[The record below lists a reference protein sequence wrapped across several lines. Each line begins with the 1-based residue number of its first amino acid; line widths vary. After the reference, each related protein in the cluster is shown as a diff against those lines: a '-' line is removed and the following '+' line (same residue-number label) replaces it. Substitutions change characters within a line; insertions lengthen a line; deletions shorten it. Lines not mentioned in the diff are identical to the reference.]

1 VADVQSNIEVNLD
14 ASQALAQLKSLQ
26 AQLSQFNNAIATS
39 NKAAARAQAN
49 LTSNLINSVNATGK
63 FAASITTIK
72 SSTDSFTD
80 SLEKNKFSTREYFR
94 YAGGATKTFGKL
106 FKTEF
111 NTIGKVA
118 EERVKTMQT
127 QYIKMGR
134 DANGAIKAIAVRPLT
149 LDMNNLATK
158 TALAAQKQ
166 QLLNQL
172 LKQGSTNLLNF
183 GKNTQWAGRQLM
195 VGFTIPLSM
204 LAVSSSKTFMALE
217 KQAIRFKRVYGEM
230 FTTSAETSRALKEVE
245 LLAKQ
250 FTKYGVAVEKTMQIA
265 ADAAATGKMGADLMA
280 QVAQATRLAV
290 LGGVEQEQA
299 LETTIS
305 LTNAFGIEADK
316 LRGKID
322 FLNAVEN
329 QTVLNIEDLT
339 IAIPKAAPVIRQL
352 GGDVEDLAFFMTAM
366 KEGGINA
373 SEGANALKSGL
384 ASLIN
389 PSKKASAF
397 LADFG
402 VNIKG
407 IVESNKGDIKSTVI
421 QFAQALDTL
430 DPLNRA
436 RAIEQLFG
444 KFQFSRLSTLFQ
456 NITKDGTQA
465 SRTLNLASNSIEEL
479 AILSERELA
488 KVENATGTKF
498 KKTMEDLK
506 VTLAP
511 IGEQFLKAVT
521 PIVEFIGKILEKFNG
536 LSDGVKAGIVRF
548 IGIVGLIGPA
558 LLMTFGLIAN
568 GAANIIKLFITL
580 RKGFMNLGGQSKV
593 LGEQTQYMTS
603 AQIEATTVAASLDQA
618 HSRLRQSF
626 LLETQA
632 ANQLT
637 AAYQRGVVAA
647 NNFARVNPGMMRP
660 GFTPKKFNKGGL
672 VPGSGNT
679 DTVPAM
685 LTPGEFVV
693 NKKATQENRGLL
705 PALNK
710 GGFVLRG
717 VGTGKFKNIQ
727 NPWAGEV
734 KGGPRYDPT
743 LPKFRVGSIE
753 HAKAVVAAQVAAA
766 QPKPPARFI
775 GMPTSAAKATTS
787 RQTLNKIS
795 DNVKAGKYGDVPPT
809 DFGTLHQPFTGF
821 SFPAR
826 GVGGVYRKPN
836 GDLVVVKPTMDEGTA
851 LAEIRA
857 TEIVRAAHK
866 MVSPKQTIRTMM
878 DPTDPTGERKFIV
891 IESPYDPRIAAMD
904 GQFSQKDMVKQL
916 VASTLRGD
924 KDLQRAN
931 VSGNIVADVGT
942 AGVHDRAS
950 GFREFAKVM
959 PSMEEQAMVN
969 LGGVKGGG
977 AKQFF
982 AKETSSL
989 AAKMSPTEYDAA
1001 IKKEISET
1009 IPRLEKLIKSWD
1021 LDPTETIVYQNMIDR
1036 LKAGANVDW
1045 SKFQPI
1051 HAAATFNK
1059 GGFVRRFKGTE
1070 EEKAAEAARIA
1081 ANKERTRLRLLAEE
1095 QDLLNIR
1102 PGGVAGTALL
1112 HWEDS
1117 HGNNP
1122 PVHTRGNMG
1131 AARDSLIGLRK
1142 SAGYTM
1148 VGDQGYNN
1156 LTQSNNSARTAG
1168 KAFLDLPEPYPLTHE
1183 DAIRTEGILEN
1194 HEETTRQR
1202 YLNATP
1208 GTTERVKALQ
1218 AYRMAVVA
1226 KEQLSADIRQIV
1238 GTATGARA
1246 KLAWSTSMGQRV
1258 AFAAA
1263 ISEKQPIGGP
1273 VYNEMFDN
1281 FMTSSRGQT
1290 TTAGVSRSFLPK
1302 VDAMWSRTLNPD
1314 GSGLAPLTDVGVGP
1328 RNKSDGKMPE
1338 SSQAAPHPKIN
1349 KPLRESIDATT
1360 RQRKEFKTLI
1370 NVAQSKPGS
1379 EDAFVKSVLTGV
1391 LKQRGFLVK
1400 ERRRK
1405 NGTPG
1410 YGEPETVPA
1419 LLTPGE
1425 FIADRALAQQ
1435 IGPALQY
1442 INAGGK
1448 IERRSNG
1455 TIVPGT
1461 GNKDTV
1467 PMMLNQGS
1475 FVVNKKSTQEN
1486 KGFLQGLNK
1495 GGFVLRGEGD
1505 VNTIIDPITGKEVID
1520 ISSLGSY
1527 GSDNA
1532 EDFDGTKQTPG
1543 RRKAAMERLKASKA
1557 GQFAS
1562 RSVKNPTKIARFAP
1576 GIGAA
1581 GMGASMALGMT
1592 GNMEGSMIAMG
1603 LSMAAPL
1610 MKTQAGALAA
1620 ALVLVGAGYMYLKK
1634 KNEALAAKT
1643 METTQAMG
1651 ASSKSLNELAIF
1663 TNKVTGTELMNR
1675 RRADS
1680 FSKFQIKPGKTTFGQ
1695 AYVQSE
1701 TGQQKIKDI
1710 ASSMKATNKVDTQEG
1725 IASQLA
1731 TSIASGT
1738 LTASQAQSI
1747 AAELGKQL
1755 NDYSFGISVNAK
1767 LISLMGP
1774 KGENA
1779 LEDPIGVR
1787 VKLLDTAQNN
1797 IANSFANVKN
1807 AKLAKFGLFN
1817 GASIAK
1823 ATGTA
1828 VGLQSIAIEQSQ
1840 ELLNSFDAQTQKL
1853 IEQLEIKKQ
1862 FGKADE
1868 LRDKR
1873 EKQRLDLVE
1882 KDRQI
1887 NEQVVKFFDDV
1898 ETTSTKTAT
1907 SLLRTSEKGAVAAYK
1922 GTAEQDIAGGAVE
1935 AIKGF
1940 EGISRKQQYAINLQL
1955 KGKNVSPT
1963 EIINLTNLFK
1973 GDQKGTEALLKVL
1986 VSSPTQGNEASQV
1999 ASMFIDNSGNP
2010 LKEVQKTL
2018 VLKMTSGSSGDN
2030 QENIDFFKTLGKTGE
2045 VLDMQIVS
2053 NYIEKNPNGTAA
2065 LKEIFKQIQK
2075 TKGKLKIGILAKIDG
2090 MSVDEINA
2098 LSTQVD
2104 YFDKLPA
2111 DQQKTFTITFLSAY
2125 RSYIEDPAAMGGY
2138 LASTGMSPQ
2147 AIEKQLSTA
2156 QGKARAAEAMAA
2168 APAKQVTELEQAMA
2182 KQVAAAKK
2190 QDEQKGRDSL
2200 LDDMLKKL
2208 KLFHDSTI
2216 KATGGFQELMK
2227 VMTATGKIPINFDG
2241 TINKLRTLGEG
2252 KISEDYLRFVENLT
2266 PEQLQDKELMDQMGI
2281 KTKKGKVTGI
2291 DTKKQQ
2297 KFEAG
2302 LASSE
2307 VGQNYNNTVSA
2318 LVEMERRTKAINTL
2332 RLQGF
2337 SEQEANN
2344 VVSTDAIALA
2354 ITQSRISQ
2362 EDLDTIKLKQKEL
2375 TKANFINERF
2385 TKTAQ
2390 MDAAESQSKQLQMAK
2405 AYIDLQEKMIEN
2417 EYIKEKTKL
2426 NIQKGDN
2433 DYALEQI
2440 SRREYDINESYDKQ
2454 ITALEEIN
2462 SLREKENELT
2472 SRKMS
2477 IAEAFASGDMSAASS
2492 AMQEY
2497 RNAKI
2502 AQSAR
2507 SRMEAL
2513 QKAKEN
2519 AIKGVTATGSDG
2531 KAYTREDFE
2540 KMNRTID
2547 QRFIDMENEVRVKKI
2562 ELDKLTEQTTKL
2574 TKDQIDAAISTINL
2588 AVEALGPEG
2597 AAKFLDNVFE
2607 TLDGSAVGTKAS
2619 VKELHEEFKLFVKT
2633 MDEAR
2638 IAAAGFASGNIIPNS
2653 VARANAEATAALN
2666 AKIAASDGEQKIANQ
2681 KASQGFA
2688 PGKTAEQR
2696 SEQLRKDAEEVNR
2709 LYKENAEL
2717 VAAQKLIDQE
2727 QRRKDFLRGV
2737 GIPGFRS
2744 GGKINGPGTGTSD
2757 SIPALLSDGEYVVNA
2772 RSVDKY
2778 GVGLFESLNAQKL
2791 AEGGYLGVKNL
2802 QPDGKF
2808 ERSSIA
2814 KKVVGAAGTT
2824 AGAIGNF
2831 FKEGFQ
2837 MAATSFIRPVLQNS
2851 IDGAN
2856 AIPGMGPKLNVP
2868 DINVLG
2874 ANLYKN
2880 EGYGLKERGS
2890 DALGIGLT
2898 MANPLKYLKLIPG
2911 VSTALSAIAK
2921 PFKAVESKIA
2931 APFKKIINLPKS
2943 RKEEQARKTAEM
2955 FDNIKNNSNNS
2966 DIWGDLPSDVLDF
2979 STYTPFAP
2987 KSRMQTIASTIA
2999 KPLTAPANFMS
3010 NVAKAFSNS
3019 WKYGETPETRWT
3031 GSFDNYGRN
3040 SLMAEL
3046 ASKSIGKLAQNLNP
3060 KLTIQNKNP
3069 EEFSTLQKYMQNNLE
3084 GRYTSDPLYK
3094 NIPKNILEKFVKK
3107 PATNFISK
3115 IATKKDDLLTLLN
3128 KPNLTQEIVDSM
3140 PGGLG
3145 GLLQLQRGVHR
3156 TSTPYTASPLSVYE
3170 RHAKAISGEGTP
3182 PRAAYG
3188 PGNYF
3193 AANAKISK
3201 NQFEDFGEYAYKT
3214 ALTPSA
3220 ILKVLGSKGL
3230 ATPKDIEKIA
3240 IKYNMPGA
3248 HVTSANSDANQP
3260 IIQALIKEGYLG
3272 YRHGDAFTNWMMGT
3286 MPGMGFKLDS
3296 KSMVADGIPKS
3307 VIKKSN
3313 SISSGL
3319 KKIFEPKQT
3328 AYAATKG
3335 MKLPDPKL
3343 TAGEKAAQK
3352 FEKDLRAEIAARYS
3366 TPETLKET
3374 LKKVADKKSIPA
3386 AKISMP
3392 LNKPKKNKTT
3402 GPNYYLYQGADD
3414 DISLY
3419 HQIYSAGPKSEE
3431 GTIKGVAAI
3440 LHDPFDGS
3448 LLETIG
3454 NKGSIMES
3462 FDLMALA
3469 LMDAARMSG
3478 TTKTGLNTGIVSSR
3492 TDYSQKIVDTLE
3504 AKGLGKVVDIHP
3516 RIKPSFVD
3524 EAGKKT
3530 PPGSRLGG
3538 NVWLENELRFL
3549 NKESKSYDIL
3559 KSSTAIPDNVV
3570 KIAKQT
3576 LLDLLKYG
3584 FDKKR
3589 VDDAVKQYGKEMNI
3603 TGYAMG
3609 GIVPRYMSSGGMA
3622 VGTDTVPAML
3632 TPGEFVVNRKATQ
3645 KFGPLLSAINSPTFE
3660 TPSSSTPKYSN
3671 ANVSNNAV
3679 STNNSKTLYNYNLSV
3694 NVSNS
3699 NANPNDIARTVIN
3712 QIRQID
3718 NQRIRGL

>member
-1 VADVQSNIEVNLD
+1 MADVQSNIEVNLN

-26 AQLSQFNNAIATS
+26 AQLAQFNNAIATS

-80 SLEKNKFSTREYFR
+80 SLERNKFSTREYFR
-94 YAGGATKTFGKL
+94 YAGGATKSFGRL

-230 FTTSAETSRALKEVE
+230 FTTSAETSKALKEVE

-280 QVAQATRLAV
+280 QVAEATRLAV

-407 IVESNKGDIKSTVI
+407 IVESNKGDIKSTVV

-558 LLMTFGLIAN
+558 MLMTFGLIAN

-660 GFTPKKFNKGGL
+660 GFTPKKFNKGGV
-672 VPGSGNT
+672 VPGTGNT

-693 NKKATQENRGLL
+693 NKQAAQENRGLL

-710 GGFVLRG
+710 GGFALRSL
-717 VGTGKFKNIQ
+717 GTKMVHGYDTSL
-727 NPWAGEV
+727 
-734 KGGPRYDPT
+734 PRMRP
-743 LPKFRVGSIE
+743 GSIE
-753 HAKAVVAAQVAAA
+753 YAKAFVAKRKAQ
-766 QPKPPARFI
+766 QSFL
-775 GMPTSAAKATTS
+775 GMPAQNVKKAQE
-787 RQTLNKIS
+787 RQTRQLELDKIADETYQS
-795 DNVKAGKYGDVPPT
+795 SRARNMLVTNPGERVSPS
-809 DFGTLHQPFTGF
+809 TGR
-821 SFPAR
+821 SFPSSS
-826 GVGGVYRKPN
+826 VGGIYRKPN
-836 GDLVVVKPTMDEGTA
+836 GDMVFVKAMPSEKAA
-851 LAEIRA
+851 LAEMRA
-857 TEIVRAAHK
+857 TEIARDVHGLVAPQQKLTLIA
-866 MVSPKQTIRTMM
+866 
-878 DPTDPTGERKFIV
+878 DPNDPTGHRRYFAL
-891 IESPYDPRIAAMD
+891 ESKVDPRIANVP
-904 GQFSQKDMVKQL
+904 QEFTKEQTIKQL

-924 KDLQRAN
+924 KDLAP
-931 VSGNIVADVGT
+931 GNIGGNVLADVGP
-942 AGVHDRAS
+942 AGVFSRAS
-950 GFREFAKVM
+950 GAKTEYAAQM
-959 PSMEEQAMVN
+959 PSMEEQAMIN
-969 LGGVKGGG
+969 LLGVKGGARKFFAQSTSDI
-977 AKQFF
+977 AKQ
-982 AKETSSL
+982 
-989 AAKMSPTEYDAA
+989 MSPFEYDRLMR
-1001 IKKEISET
+1001 KEINEILPKLKT
-1009 IPRLEKLIKSWD
+1009 KIGGMNLTPEELPVYEAMIARLE
-1021 LDPTETIVYQNMIDR
+1021 
-1036 LKAGANVDW
+1036 AGSKVDW
-1045 SKFQPI
+1045 TKFQPI
-1051 HAAATFNK
+1051 HAAALNK

-1081 ANKERTRLRLLAEE
+1081 ANKEATRLRLLAEE
-1095 QDLLNIR
+1095 RDLLNIR

-1122 PVHTRGNMG
+1122 PVHTQGNMG

-1156 LTQSNNSARTAG
+1156 LTQSNNKKRIAG
-1168 KAFLDLPEPYPLTHE
+1168 TEFLDLPEPYPLTHE
-1183 DAIRTEGILEN
+1183 DAIRTERILEN
-1194 HEETTRQR
+1194 HEERTRQR

-1208 GTTERVKALQ
+1208 GTTERNNALK
-1218 AYRMAVVA
+1218 AYRIAAVA

-1246 KLAWSTSMGQRV
+1246 KTAWSRGMGQRV

-1263 ISEKQPIGGP
+1263 ISEGQRIGGP
-1273 VYNEMFDN
+1273 VYNEIFDN
-1281 FMTSSRGQT
+1281 FIASSRGQT
-1290 TTAGVSRSFLPK
+1290 TTAGVSREFLPK

-1314 GSGLAPLTDVGVGP
+1314 GSGLAPLTDAGVGP
-1328 RNKSDGKMPE
+1328 RDKSGRNMPA
-1338 SSQAAPHPKIN
+1338 SSQAAPHPKII

-1360 RQRKEFKTLI
+1360 RQRKAFKTLI
-1370 NVAQSKPGS
+1370 SVAQHKPGS
-1379 EDAFVKSVLTGV
+1379 EDAFIKSVLIGD
-1391 LKQRGFLVK
+1391 LKAKGFLVK

-1425 FIADRALAQQ
+1425 FIASPALAQK

-1442 INAGGK
+1442 INSGGK
-1448 IERRSNG
+1448 IERRSKG

-1495 GGFVLRGEGD
+1495 GGFVLRGKGD
-1505 VNTIIDPITGKEVID
+1505 VNTIIDPITGNEVID
-1520 ISSLGSY
+1520 ISSLGSSGY
-1527 GSDNA
+1527 DDT

-1543 RRKAAMERLKASKA
+1543 RRKAAMDRLRASKA
-1557 GQFAS
+1557 GQFTS
-1562 RSVKNPTKIARFAP
+1562 RAVKKPTKIGRFAP

-1610 MKTQAGALAA
+1610 MKTQVGALAA
-1620 ALVLVGAGYMYLKK
+1620 ALVGVGATYYALKK
-1634 KNEALAAKT
+1634 RNEALAVKT

-1710 ASSMKATNKVDTQEG
+1710 TSSIKATNKVDTQEG

-1755 NDYSFGISVNAK
+1755 NDYSFGIGVNAK

-1862 FGKADE
+1862 FGKADK

-1873 EKQRLDLVE
+1873 EKERLVLVE

-1887 NEQVVKFFDDV
+1887 NEQTVKFFDDV

-1986 VSSPTQGNEASQV
+1986 VSSPAQGNEASQV

-2030 QENIDFFKTLGKTGE
+2030 QENIEFFKTLGKTGE

-2053 NYIEKNPNGTAA
+2053 NYIEKNPNGTTA

-2075 TKGKLKIGILAKIDG
+2075 TRGKLKIGMLAKIDG

-2098 LSTQVD
+2098 LSTQID

-2111 DQQKTFTITFLSAY
+2111 DQQKTFTITMLTAY
-2125 RSYIEDPAAMGGY
+2125 RSYLESPEKLSDY
-2138 LASTGMSPQ
+2138 LASTGMSPR
-2147 AIEKQLSTA
+2147 AI
-2156 QGKARAAEAMAA
+2156 
-2168 APAKQVTELEQAMA
+2168 
-2182 KQVAAAKK
+2182 
-2190 QDEQKGRDSL
+2190 
-2200 LDDMLKKL
+2200 
-2208 KLFHDSTI
+2208 
-2216 KATGGFQELMK
+2216 
-2227 VMTATGKIPINFDG
+2227 
-2241 TINKLRTLGEG
+2241 
-2252 KISEDYLRFVENLT
+2252 
-2266 PEQLQDKELMDQMGI
+2266 
-2281 KTKKGKVTGI
+2281 
-2291 DTKKQQ
+2291 
-2297 KFEAG
+2297 
-2302 LASSE
+2302 
-2307 VGQNYNNTVSA
+2307 
-2318 LVEMERRTKAINTL
+2318 
-2332 RLQGF
+2332 
-2337 SEQEANN
+2337 
-2344 VVSTDAIALA
+2344 
-2354 ITQSRISQ
+2354 
-2362 EDLDTIKLKQKEL
+2362 
-2375 TKANFINERF
+2375 
-2385 TKTAQ
+2385 
-2390 MDAAESQSKQLQMAK
+2390 
-2405 AYIDLQEKMIEN
+2405 
-2417 EYIKEKTKL
+2417 
-2426 NIQKGDN
+2426 
-2433 DYALEQI
+2433 
-2440 SRREYDINESYDKQ
+2440 
-2454 ITALEEIN
+2454 
-2462 SLREKENELT
+2462 
-2472 SRKMS
+2472 
-2477 IAEAFASGDMSAASS
+2477 
-2492 AMQEY
+2492 
-2497 RNAKI
+2497 
-2502 AQSAR
+2502 
-2507 SRMEAL
+2507 
-2513 QKAKEN
+2513 
-2519 AIKGVTATGSDG
+2519 
-2531 KAYTREDFE
+2531 
-2540 KMNRTID
+2540 
-2547 QRFIDMENEVRVKKI
+2547 
-2562 ELDKLTEQTTKL
+2562 
-2574 TKDQIDAAISTINL
+2574 
-2588 AVEALGPEG
+2588 
-2597 AAKFLDNVFE
+2597 
-2607 TLDGSAVGTKAS
+2607 
-2619 VKELHEEFKLFVKT
+2619 
-2633 MDEAR
+2633 
-2638 IAAAGFASGNIIPNS
+2638 
-2653 VARANAEATAALN
+2653 
-2666 AKIAASDGEQKIANQ
+2666 
-2681 KASQGFA
+2681 
-2688 PGKTAEQR
+2688 
-2696 SEQLRKDAEEVNR
+2696 
-2709 LYKENAEL
+2709 
-2717 VAAQKLIDQE
+2717 
-2727 QRRKDFLRGV
+2727 
-2737 GIPGFRS
+2737 
-2744 GGKINGPGTGTSD
+2744 
-2757 SIPALLSDGEYVVNA
+2757 
-2772 RSVDKY
+2772 
-2778 GVGLFESLNAQKL
+2778 
-2791 AEGGYLGVKNL
+2791 
-2802 QPDGKF
+2802 
-2808 ERSSIA
+2808 
-2814 KKVVGAAGTT
+2814 
-2824 AGAIGNF
+2824 
-2831 FKEGFQ
+2831 
-2837 MAATSFIRPVLQNS
+2837 
-2851 IDGAN
+2851 
-2856 AIPGMGPKLNVP
+2856 
-2868 DINVLG
+2868 
-2874 ANLYKN
+2874 
-2880 EGYGLKERGS
+2880 
-2890 DALGIGLT
+2890 
-2898 MANPLKYLKLIPG
+2898 
-2911 VSTALSAIAK
+2911 
-2921 PFKAVESKIA
+2921 
-2931 APFKKIINLPKS
+2931 
-2943 RKEEQARKTAEM
+2943 
-2955 FDNIKNNSNNS
+2955 
-2966 DIWGDLPSDVLDF
+2966 
-2979 STYTPFAP
+2979 
-2987 KSRMQTIASTIA
+2987 
-2999 KPLTAPANFMS
+2999 
-3010 NVAKAFSNS
+3010 
-3019 WKYGETPETRWT
+3019 
-3031 GSFDNYGRN
+3031 
-3040 SLMAEL
+3040 
-3046 ASKSIGKLAQNLNP
+3046 
-3060 KLTIQNKNP
+3060 
-3069 EEFSTLQKYMQNNLE
+3069 
-3084 GRYTSDPLYK
+3084 
-3094 NIPKNILEKFVKK
+3094 
-3107 PATNFISK
+3107 
-3115 IATKKDDLLTLLN
+3115 
-3128 KPNLTQEIVDSM
+3128 
-3140 PGGLG
+3140 
-3145 GLLQLQRGVHR
+3145 
-3156 TSTPYTASPLSVYE
+3156 
-3170 RHAKAISGEGTP
+3170 
-3182 PRAAYG
+3182 
-3188 PGNYF
+3188 
-3193 AANAKISK
+3193 
-3201 NQFEDFGEYAYKT
+3201 
-3214 ALTPSA
+3214 
-3220 ILKVLGSKGL
+3220 
-3230 ATPKDIEKIA
+3230 
-3240 IKYNMPGA
+3240 
-3248 HVTSANSDANQP
+3248 
-3260 IIQALIKEGYLG
+3260 
-3272 YRHGDAFTNWMMGT
+3272 
-3286 MPGMGFKLDS
+3286 
-3296 KSMVADGIPKS
+3296 
-3307 VIKKSN
+3307 
-3313 SISSGL
+3313 
-3319 KKIFEPKQT
+3319 
-3328 AYAATKG
+3328 
-3335 MKLPDPKL
+3335 
-3343 TAGEKAAQK
+3343 
-3352 FEKDLRAEIAARYS
+3352 
-3366 TPETLKET
+3366 
-3374 LKKVADKKSIPA
+3374 
-3386 AKISMP
+3386 
-3392 LNKPKKNKTT
+3392 
-3402 GPNYYLYQGADD
+3402 
-3414 DISLY
+3414 
-3419 HQIYSAGPKSEE
+3419 
-3431 GTIKGVAAI
+3431 
-3440 LHDPFDGS
+3440 
-3448 LLETIG
+3448 
-3454 NKGSIMES
+3454 
-3462 FDLMALA
+3462 
-3469 LMDAARMSG
+3469 
-3478 TTKTGLNTGIVSSR
+3478 
-3492 TDYSQKIVDTLE
+3492 
-3504 AKGLGKVVDIHP
+3504 
-3516 RIKPSFVD
+3516 
-3524 EAGKKT
+3524 
-3530 PPGSRLGG
+3530 
-3538 NVWLENELRFL
+3538 
-3549 NKESKSYDIL
+3549 
-3559 KSSTAIPDNVV
+3559 
-3570 KIAKQT
+3570 
-3576 LLDLLKYG
+3576 
-3584 FDKKR
+3584 
-3589 VDDAVKQYGKEMNI
+3589 
-3603 TGYAMG
+3603 
-3609 GIVPRYMSSGGMA
+3609 
-3622 VGTDTVPAML
+3622 
-3632 TPGEFVVNRKATQ
+3632 
-3645 KFGPLLSAINSPTFE
+3645 
-3660 TPSSSTPKYSN
+3660 
-3671 ANVSNNAV
+3671 
-3679 STNNSKTLYNYNLSV
+3679 
-3694 NVSNS
+3694 
-3699 NANPNDIARTVIN
+3699 
-3712 QIRQID
+3712 
-3718 NQRIRGL
+3718 